1 MRKTVIRMA
10 PWDLVASARLYPS
23 GRQSAAPI
31 AGGIT
36 SQRVARRTVAA
47 RTASG
52 QVAYQGW
59 NTGASTTVAAN
70 AKPA

>member
-1 MRKTVIRMA
+1 MRMA
-10 PWDLVASARLYPS
+10 PWLFVASATLYPS
-23 GRQSAAPI
+23 GRHSAAAT

-36 SQRVARRTVAA
+36 SQSVGRRTVAA

-59 NTGASTTVAAN
+59 NTGASTTVAAS
-70 AKPA
+70 ARPA